1 VDLSCLRMDITVRR
15 SRRFKHEINPRPA
28 DRARREGV
36 CVTLCVCACVC
47 VWLCVR
53 ACSRVC
59 VHVYVLVL
67 VCVAAAKLVC
77 CEPCQSASASWAGAR
92 QGGGLG
98 LGLGAPPHRVASWL
112 SHPQT
117 LGGQWQPA
125 ARQGAQQEQ
134 PAQGKPRQ
142 QVEQQVG
149 VWVVWPTRSTA
160 HRAPRPPHFCDG
172 ARAGLRSYVMCA
184 RSTGHAAHVAHVA
197 HARFIAPHTR
207 EGRAPHR
214 ESRPLSHCRPRAS
227 LILKTRNVIHTHGTC
242 GPETKR

>member
-1 VDLSCLRMDITVRR
+1 MSVRGWTPRVCGWISR
-15 SRRFKHEINPRPA
+15 SGDP
-28 DRARREGV
+28 EGSSRNQSTAGGPGTQGGCVCDVV
-36 CVTLCVCACVC
+36 CVCVCVC

-134 PAQGKPRQ
+134 PAQGRPRQ

-149 VWVVWPTRSTA
+149 VWVV
-160 HRAPRPPHFCDG
+160 RPGQSAVRVGEGSGWHE
-172 ARAGLRSYVMCA
+172 RR
-184 RSTGHAAHVAHVA
+184 GHM
-197 HARFIAPHTR
+197 
-207 EGRAPHR
+207 GR
-214 ESRPLSHCRPRAS
+214 
-227 LILKTRNVIHTHGTC
+227 
-242 GPETKR
+242 